1 MTNPNKLATL
11 IIMSHSQ
18 SIHAHDANRR
28 IAYTNRSCTIMR
40 VTQQN
45 KLTNIITTNNLAAIT
60 VELCENPNLL
70 TTVER
75 TSGMDATF
83 TSINKW
89 LEPIERIFILE
100 RRITRPHN
108 TKDATVSLT
117 VCSTMR
123 NRNTVNGLQILQSNF
138 PIQTGSDNSIFDA
151 NIGIDLIAKTVP
163 RGSTNKHHLFNSSR
177 HI

>member
-1 MTNPNKLATL
+1 MG
-11 IIMSHSQ
+11 HSQ

-28 IAYTNRSCTIMR
+28 IAYTNRGCTIVR

-45 KLTNIITTNNLAAIT
+45 KLANIIARNNLAIVT

-70 TTVER
+70 TTVKR
-75 TSGMDATF
+75 TSGMDTALA
-83 TSINKW
+83 SIQKR
-89 LEPIERIFILE
+89 LEPIKRILILE
-100 RRITRPHN
+100 RSITWPHN
-108 TKDATVSLT
+108 AKDATVSLA
-117 VCSTMR
+117 VGSTMID
-123 NRNTVNGLQILQSNF
+123 RNTVNRLKILQANF
-138 PIQTGSDNSIFDA
+138 PIQTGSNNSVFDT